1 MMVLFRLAVMILPLV
16 AVSPAAWGQ
25 PVPPGGG
32 PGGLRQQGRPLPP
45 RAGQQVEVPRGTAVI
60 RGSVVAADNGSPI
73 RRAQVRV
80 TGQGAG
86 SRVVTTDAQGRFE
99 VRDLPAGRFTV
110 SASKAGFVTLQ
121 YGQRRPSESG
131 TPLELADAQMMDK
144 LVIPLPR
151 GSVISGRIS
160 DEFGEPVANAMVQ
173 AMRYGYQAGARR
185 LLPAGSQNSR
195 DTTDDQGQF
204 RLFGLSPGEYVVS
217 ASLRTGTGDVVDPA
231 AENTGYAPTYFPG
244 TASAAEAQRVTVGV
258 SQEQSGIMFSL
269 IATRLVRV
277 SGAVVNSQGT
287 PVAAGNVMLTPAG
300 SRLGTGAMA
309 QAFGGR
315 IEQGGQF
322 RIMNVP
328 PGRYVA
334 QARTMNGM
342 NGRGGPGGRGGAM
355 IDGSAEFSRQDI
367 TVGGEDM
374 DGVVLITSPGARIT
388 GQIVNDTGVALSIK
402 PQQVSVGSRTLEI
415 DPSMPGANT
424 VSRVNDDFS
433 FELNGVFEPR
443 VFRANLPQGWTLK
456 AVLLNDVDITD
467 TPLDVSPGQTI
478 SGLQMVITDRMT
490 ELNGRITEARGTAV
504 TDVTVVV
511 FAADE
516 TRWTYQ
522 SRFVRTARPDQ
533 DGRFQIR
540 GLPPSE
546 RYLALAVQGL
556 EDGQAGDPEF
566 LASVRDRAVSVSL
579 NDGEIRTLDLR
590 WSAR

>member
-1 MMVLFRLAVMILPLV
+1 MALFRIGSIVLALMAISLN
-16 AVSPAAWGQ
+16 AAAQPA
-25 PVPPGGG
+25 PPGPPGRGAGG
-32 PGGLRQQGRPLPP
+32 IRQQGGLPP
-45 RAGQQVEVPRGTAVI
+45 RAGQQTEVPRGTAVI

-80 TGQGAG
+80 SGQGAG
-86 SRVVTTDAQGRFE
+86 SREAATDAQGRFE
-99 VRDLPAGRFTV
+99 IRDLPAGRFTV

-131 TPLELADAQMMDK
+131 TPLELGDGQMVDK
-144 LVIPLPR
+144 LMIALPR

-160 DEFGEPVANAMVQ
+160 DEFGEPVANAIVQ
-173 AMRYGYQAGARR
+173 AMRYGFQAGARR
-185 LLPAGSQNSR
+185 LLPAGTQNSR

-217 ASLRTGTGDVVDPA
+217 ASLRTGIGDADPT

-244 TASAAEAQRVTVGV
+244 TASIAEAQRVTIGV
-258 SQEQSGIMFSL
+258 SQEQSGIMFAL

-277 SGAVVNSQGT
+277 SGAVMNSQG
-287 PVAAGNVMLTPAG
+287 AAVTGGNVMLTPAG

-315 IEQGGQF
+315 IEPGGQF
-322 RIMNVP
+322 RITNVP
-328 PGRYVA
+328 PGRYIA
-334 QARTMNGM
+334 QARTMNG
-342 NGRGGPGGRGGAM
+342 PGGRGGRGGPAM
-355 IDGSAEFSRQDI
+355 DGVAEFSRQDI

-402 PQQVSVGSRTLEI
+402 PQQVSVGTRTLEI

-433 FELNGVFEPR
+433 FELIGVFEPR
-443 VFRANLPQGWTLK
+443 IFRANLPQGWTLK
-456 AVLLNDVDITD
+456 AVLLNGVDITD

-478 SGLQMVITDRMT
+478 SGMQLVVTDKLT
-490 ELNGRITEARGTAV
+490 ELNGRITDARGTAV

-511 FAADE
+511 FAADDA
-516 TRWTYQ
+516 RWTYQ

-540 GLPPSE
+540 GLPPAE
-546 RYLALAVQGL
+546 KYLAVAVQGL

-579 NDGEIRTLDLR
+579 NDGETRTLDLR